1 VENLAAATREEL
13 IAIIAT
19 QQAQIAALMV
29 RVAELE
35 EEERRLRGGKG
46 GGTALALKPSRPERE
61 SKPRKHRGR
70 AFVRRKEQ
78 PDEEVRHVVERCP
91 DCGRSLHGGW
101 EHARRQVIEV
111 VLQRRVVDH
120 VIWARRCGVCRKRI
134 LPKPEP
140 SEIGAQGKRRFGVSV
155 QALVASLHIGCR
167 VPMRMIGKLM
177 WELFGLRVSDGEVV
191 NLLDG
196 VKGAGEPEIA
206 RLRER
211 VRSSAAVCADETGWR
226 QDGDNGYL
234 WGFFTEGARYF
245 EYRKSRSAQ
254 VPKEILGEDF
264 GGVVTCDFYGGYNKV
279 GVLQR
284 CWFHLL
290 KDAKELAE
298 LNADR
303 PQVVGWVESLQALYQ
318 EAKACC
324 LVLGELPANCRARRK
339 ERRRLERAAA
349 ALARPYAKDPDAPQR
364 VLSQR
369 ILKHLHELFV
379 FVTDPAVS
387 ATNNLA
393 ERSLRPAV
401 IARKISGGTRSPK
414 GSATRMGLM
423 SLLGT
428 WSAQGKGQLQGCRE
442 LLLPTPAP

>member
-1 VENLAAATREEL
+1 VENPAAATREEL

-35 EEERRLRGGKG
+35 EEIRRLRGGKG

-61 SKPRKHRGR
+61 KKERKHRGR

-78 PDEEVRHVVERCP
+78 PDEVVRHVVERCP

-120 VIWARRCGVCRKRI
+120 VIWARRCGVCRKRW
-134 LPKPEP
+134 LAKPSA
-140 SEIGAQGKRRFGVSV
+140 SELGAQGKRRFGASV
-155 QALVASLHIGCR
+155 QSLVASLHIGCR
-167 VPMRMIGKLM
+167 VPMRMMGQLM
-177 WELFGLRVSDGEVV
+177 WELFGLRISDGEVV
-191 NLLDG
+191 KLLDG
-196 VKGAGEPEIA
+196 LKGAGEPEMA
-206 RLRER
+206 RLQEG
-211 VRSSAAVCADETGWR
+211 VRSAEAVCADETGWR
-226 QDGDNGYL
+226 QDGENGYL

-264 GGVVTCDFYGGYNKV
+264 GGVVTCDFYGGYNNL

-303 PQVVGWVESLQALYQ
+303 PEVVGWVEGLKALYQ

-324 LVLGELPANCRARRK
+324 LVLGELPANCRVRRK
-339 ERRRLERAAA
+339 ERRRLEKLAAQ
-349 ALARPYAKDPDAPQR
+349 LARP
-364 VLSQR
+364 
-369 ILKHLHELFV
+369 
-379 FVTDPAVS
+379 
-387 ATNNLA
+387 
-393 ERSLRPAV
+393 
-401 IARKISGGTRSPK
+401 
-414 GSATRMGLM
+414 
-423 SLLGT
+423 
-428 WSAQGKGQLQGCRE
+428 
-442 LLLPTPAP
+442 

>member
-1 VENLAAATREEL
+1 VENLAAASKEEL
-13 IAIIAT
+13 IAIIE
-19 QQAQIAALMV
+19 ALLA

-35 EEERRLRGGKG
+35 EEVRRLRGGKG
-46 GGTALALKPSRPERE
+46 SGSALAVKPSRPERE
-61 SKPRKHRGR
+61 QKERKHRDR

-78 PDEEVRHVVERCP
+78 PDEEVAHVVERCP
-91 DCGRSLHGGW
+91 DCGRSLQGGW

-120 VIWARRCGVCRKRI
+120 VIWARRCGVCRKRW
-134 LPKPEP
+134 LPKLEAR
-140 SEIGAQGKRRFGVSV
+140 ELGVQGQRRFGASV
-155 QALVASLHIGCR
+155 QSLVATLHIGCR

-177 WELFGLRVSDGEVV
+177 WELFELRVSDGEVV
-191 NLLDG
+191 KLLDG
-196 VKGAGEPEIA
+196 LKGAGEPEIS
-206 RLRER
+206 RLQEG
-211 VRSSAAVCADETGWR
+211 VRSAEAVCADETGWR
-226 QDGDNGYL
+226 QDGENGYL
-234 WGFFTEGARYF
+234 WGFFTAGARFF

-264 GGVVTCDFYGGYNKV
+264 GGVVTCDFYAAYNWL
-279 GVLQR
+279 GLLQR

-303 PQVVGWVESLQALYQ
+303 PEVVGWVESLQALYE
-318 EAKACC
+318 EAKAVASACT
-324 LVLGELPANCRARRK
+324 ELPADCRVRRK
-339 ERRRLERAAA
+339 ERRRLEKLAAQ
-349 ALARPYAKDPDAPQR
+349 LARPYAKNPDAPQR
-364 VLSQR
+364 VLAHR
-369 ILKHLHELFV
+369 ILKHLPELFV
-379 FVTDPAVS
+379 FVTDPAVP

-428 WSAQGKGQLQGCRE
+428 WAAQGKGQLQGCRE
-442 LLLPTPAP
+442 LLLSTRAP

>member
-1 VENLAAATREEL
+1 MENLAAATREEL

-167 VPMRMIGKLM
+167 VG
-177 WELFGLRVSDGEVV
+177 
-191 NLLDG
+191 
-196 VKGAGEPEIA
+196 
-206 RLRER
+206 
-211 VRSSAAVCADETGWR
+211 
-226 QDGDNGYL
+226 
-234 WGFFTEGARYF
+234 
-245 EYRKSRSAQ
+245 
-254 VPKEILGEDF
+254 
-264 GGVVTCDFYGGYNKV
+264 
-279 GVLQR
+279 
-284 CWFHLL
+284 
-290 KDAKELAE
+290 
-298 LNADR
+298 
-303 PQVVGWVESLQALYQ
+303 
-318 EAKACC
+318 
-324 LVLGELPANCRARRK
+324 
-339 ERRRLERAAA
+339 
-349 ALARPYAKDPDAPQR
+349 
-364 VLSQR
+364 
-369 ILKHLHELFV
+369 
-379 FVTDPAVS
+379 
-387 ATNNLA
+387 
-393 ERSLRPAV
+393 
-401 IARKISGGTRSPK
+401 
-414 GSATRMGLM
+414 
-423 SLLGT
+423 
-428 WSAQGKGQLQGCRE
+428 
-442 LLLPTPAP
+442 PAPI

>member
-1 VENLAAATREEL
+1 VENLGAATREEL
-13 IAIIAT
+13 IAIIE
-19 QQAQIAALMV
+19 ALMA
-29 RVAELE
+29 RVAALE
-35 EEERRLRGGKG
+35 EEIRRLRGGKG

-61 SKPRKHRGR
+61 KKERKRRGR

-78 PDEEVRHVVERCP
+78 PDEVVAHVVERCP

-101 EHARRQVIEV
+101 EHDRRQVIEV

-120 VIWARRCGVCRKRI
+120 VIWARWCGVCRKRW
-134 LPKPEP
+134 LAKPSA
-140 SEIGAQGKRRFGVSV
+140 SELGAQGKRRFGASV
-155 QALVASLHIGCR
+155 QSLVATLHIGCR
-167 VPMRMIGKLM
+167 VPMRMMGQLM

-196 VKGAGEPEIA
+196 VKGAGEPELEG
-206 RLRER
+206 LREQ
-211 VRSSAAVCADETGWR
+211 VRNAPAVCGDETGWR

-264 GGVVTCDFYGGYNKV
+264 GGVVTCDFYGGYNKL

-303 PQVVGWVESLQALYQ
+303 PEVVGWVASLQALYQ
-318 EAKACC
+318 EAKAVASAC
-324 LVLGELPANCRARRK
+324 LELPADCRVRRK
-339 ERRRLERAAA
+339 ERRRLEKLAAQ
-349 ALARPYAKDPDAPQR
+349 LARPYAKNHDAPQR
-364 VLSQR
+364 VLAHR
-369 ILKHLHELFV
+369 ILKHLPELFV
-379 FVTDPAVS
+379 FISDPAVP

-414 GSATRMGLM
+414 GSDTRMGLM

-428 WSAQGKGQLQGCRE
+428 WSAQGRPLLATCRHM
-442 LLLPTPAP
+442 LLPARAP

>member
-1 VENLAAATREEL
+1 MENLAAATREEL

-35 EEERRLRGGKG
+35 EENRRLRGGKG
-46 GGTALALKPSRPERE
+46 GGTALAVKPSRPPKEKQE
-61 SKPRKHRGR
+61 RKHRDG

-78 PDEEVRHVVERCP
+78 PDEEVRHAVERCP
-91 DCGRSLHGGW
+91 ECGRSLEGGW
-101 EHARRQVIEV
+101 EHDRRQVIEV

-140 SEIGAQGKRRFGVSV
+140 SEIGAQGKRRFGASV
-155 QALVASLHIGCR
+155 QSLVATLHIGCR

-211 VRSSAAVCADETGWR
+211 VRSSAGVCADETGWR
-226 QDGDNGYL
+226 ENGENGYL
-234 WGFFTEGARYF
+234 WGFFTELERYF

-254 VPKEILGEDF
+254 VPEEILGEDF
-264 GGVVTCDFYGGYNKV
+264 GGTITCDFYAAYNKL
-279 GVLQR
+279 GARQR

-290 KDAKELAE
+290 KDARELAE
-298 LNADR
+298 INADR
-303 PQVVGWVESLQALYQ
+303 PQVGVWVEALRALYE
-318 EAKACC
+318 EAKACG
-324 LVLGELPANCRARRK
+324 LALGELPANCRARRK
-339 ERRRLERAAA
+339 ERRRLEQLAAR
-349 ALARPYAKDPDAPQR
+349 LARPYAKQPDAPQR
-364 VLSQR
+364 VLAHR
-369 ILKHLHELFV
+369 ILKHLPELFV
-379 FVTDPAVS
+379 FLSDPAVP

-414 GSATRMGLM
+414 GSSTRMGLM

-428 WSAQGKGQLQGCRE
+428 WAAQGKGQLQGCRE
-442 LLLPTPAP
+442 LLLSTRAP

>member
-1 VENLAAATREEL
+1 MENLAAATREEL
-13 IAIIAT
+13 IAIIE
-19 QQAQIAALMV
+19 ALMA

-35 EEERRLRGGKG
+35 EENRRLRGGKG
-46 GGTALALKPSRPERE
+46 GGTALAVKPSRPERE
-61 SKPRKHRGR
+61 SKPRKHRDR
-70 AFVRRKEQ
+70 AFVRRKER
-78 PDEEVRHVVERCP
+78 PDEVVAHAVERCP

-101 EHARRQVIEV
+101 EHDRRQVIEV
-111 VLQRRVVDH
+111 VLERRVVDH
-120 VIWARRCGVCRKRI
+120 VIWARRCGVCRKRW
-134 LPKPEP
+134 LAKPSA
-140 SEIGAQGKRRFGVSV
+140 SELGAQGKRRFGASV
-155 QALVASLHIGCR
+155 QSLVATLHIGCR

-177 WELFGLRVSDGEVV
+177 WELFGLRISDGEVV
-191 NLLDG
+191 KLLDG

-211 VRSSAAVCADETGWR
+211 VRGASAVCADETGWR

-264 GGVVTCDFYGGYNKV
+264 GGVVTCDFYGGYNKL

-290 KDAKELAE
+290 KDARELAE

-303 PQVVGWVESLQALYQ
+303 PEVGLWVEALQALYQ

-324 LVLGELPANCRARRK
+324 LALGESPANCRARRK
-339 ERRRLERAAA
+339 ARRRFEKLAAQ
-349 ALARPYAKDPDAPQR
+349 LAGPYAKNPDASQR
-364 VLSQR
+364 VLAHR

-379 FVTDPAVS
+379 FVTDSAVP

-428 WSAQGKGQLQGCRE
+428 WAAQGKGQLQGCRE